1 VSLLTRTG
9 DYTNFRIREAR
20 DEYIDALI
28 DLLFVVASE
37 LQRDT
42 WQNWTL
48 VRTISPHQQLWLD
61 PWRTK
66 TDEAFRLERDK
77 DDWQVSVA
85 KILPCG

>member
-1 VSLLTRTG
+1 
-9 DYTNFRIREAR
+9 
-20 DEYIDALI
+20 
-28 DLLFVVASE
+28 VASE

-48 VRTISPHQQLWLD
+48 DCPELKSHQQLWLD

-77 DDWQVSVA
+77 DDWQARWQRFCPVA
-85 KILPCG
+85 ERASEQGIA